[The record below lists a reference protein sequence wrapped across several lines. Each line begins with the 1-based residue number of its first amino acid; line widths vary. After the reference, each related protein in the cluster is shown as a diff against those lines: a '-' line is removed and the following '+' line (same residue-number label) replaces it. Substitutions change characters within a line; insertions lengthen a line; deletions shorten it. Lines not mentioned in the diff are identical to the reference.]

1 MELGIQKWVRKTKP
15 FMKESEE
22 LFNEAVECY
31 KAGANRAAF
40 IMSYLAYEKEL
51 QLRILNFK
59 DIPNEVKETDWEKT
73 KEDLLIDK
81 KWETAVFL
89 SIQNGIIKLSDQ
101 SDVIKRLGAYKV
113 LRNTCVHGKSQ
124 TINSATVEEF
134 WNFLKDNIFRFNING
149 GKEYFKESLFKSF
162 RDRNE
167 LLDLTYYNLLESL
180 PFSNLSEDELIDIWN
195 YINLKINDLYGVSEL
210 DIKQFW
216 DEILFNKDEKIQQSF
231 IKFTEQNCNQ
241 FMKFYKIN
249 NSLLDLSI
257 SISDG
262 IIFKKE
268 ILYEWI
274 KCGEPS
280 IYGNECFWEFIIKI
294 LNYIPK
300 EDISGF
306 FKLLDIKD
314 IVYVPSEEQCDLL
327 KNYDF
332 FDVMKDY
339 LFCELKYDYDEI
351 SNRLRY
357 IDIILFITKNSLDED
372 ILLLTANYWNRLTY
386 YSKYPQTRELRNI
399 LEEELLM
406 DKKFTDNVVDI
417 FNKMNNN
424 SKYSTIGSMSNIKD
438 MIDRSNLLNF

>member
-1 MELGIQKWVRKTKP
+1 
-15 FMKESEE
+15 
-22 LFNEAVECY
+22 
-31 KAGANRAAF
+31 
-40 IMSYLAYEKEL
+40 
-51 QLRILNFK
+51 
-59 DIPNEVKETDWEKT
+59 
-73 KEDLLIDK
+73 
-81 KWETAVFL
+81 
-89 SIQNGIIKLSDQ
+89 
-101 SDVIKRLGAYKV
+101 
-113 LRNTCVHGKSQ
+113 
-124 TINSATVEEF
+124 
-134 WNFLKDNIFRFNING
+134 
-149 GKEYFKESLFKSF
+149 
-162 RDRNE
+162 
-167 LLDLTYYNLLESL
+167 
-180 PFSNLSEDELIDIWN
+180 
-195 YINLKINDLYGVSEL
+195 
-210 DIKQFW
+210 
-216 DEILFNKDEKIQQSF
+216 
-231 IKFTEQNCNQ
+231 
-241 FMKFYKIN
+241 MKFYKIN

-314 IVYVPSEEQCDLL
+314 IVYVPSEKQCDLL

>member
-1 MELGIQKWVRKTKP
+1 M
-15 FMKESEE
+15 
-22 LFNEAVECY
+22 
-31 KAGANRAAF
+31 
-40 IMSYLAYEKEL
+40 
-51 QLRILNFK
+51 
-59 DIPNEVKETDWEKT
+59 
-73 KEDLLIDK
+73 
-81 KWETAVFL
+81 
-89 SIQNGIIKLSDQ
+89 
-101 SDVIKRLGAYKV
+101 
-113 LRNTCVHGKSQ
+113 RNTCVHGKSQ

-314 IVYVPSEEQCDLL
+314 IVYVPSEKQCDLL

-332 FDVMKDY
+332 FR
-339 LFCELKYDYDEI
+339 CNE
-351 SNRLRY
+351 RLSF
-357 IDIILFITKNSLDED
+357 L
-372 ILLLTANYWNRLTY
+372 
-386 YSKYPQTRELRNI
+386 
-399 LEEELLM
+399 
-406 DKKFTDNVVDI
+406 
-417 FNKMNNN
+417 
-424 SKYSTIGSMSNIKD
+424 
-438 MIDRSNLLNF
+438 